1 MAPLG
6 HATTCSPKV
15 LAVPITVLA
24 MDSSLRCLRWSS
36 LALIFAISYTC
47 FNDIVPIIS
56 CPGRAGP
63 FSNPAVCFKSQVVGG
78 VLVTKLNVRSG
89 CTVILVGI
97 GTPGSM
103 WPVLAL
109 NSLQKSMDFT
119 PRAPRAGPTGGL
131 GVAFPAAINRRCTKQ
146 VSDSMLKDRARVYSP
161 PGGLDLWL
169 LPWTC
174 VQDLRL
180 GREGDNYHD
189 GMVEYK
195 QSKTTSDLRCL

>member
-1 MAPLG
+1 MAISLYCVFDTVLPTSGIFASPACILWTDQISIRTLGGTAIPMAPLG

-131 GVAFPAAINRRCTKQ
+131 GVAFPAAINRRT
-146 VSDSMLKDRARVYSP
+146 RWA
-161 PGGLDLWL
+161 
-169 LPWTC
+169 
-174 VQDLRL
+174 
-180 GREGDNYHD
+180 
-189 GMVEYK
+189 
-195 QSKTTSDLRCL
+195 